1 MRSAMKCSVVILA
14 ILAIVL
20 PAAVMAQDIANNAYP
35 AISMNMA
42 KNTGVKSLGGKKIE
56 LIFKDHE
63 GNPTLGADLAKKLIL
78 DDKVVGLM
86 GCYHSAVTKTVSA
99 VCEQYGIPMINE
111 SSTSPELT
119 RRGFKWFW
127 RTTPHDVTF
136 TKDLFE
142 FLKGL
147 TEGKAKGIKAV
158 KKEDIDDLA
167 SACEKT
173 EWGSSVSALIETF
186 AKDYGF
192 NVKRSILYAAKS
204 TDLSSEV
211 GSLKAAKPDVMLFAC
226 YASDGILMMKT
237 LKAQKA
243 EAKIIWGQDAGFEA
257 PEFKDT
263 LKDDLVGVLTRT
275 VFLPSV
281 AKVKKVSGEVNALY
295 KQRTGRD
302 FSGASGRAFTATQ
315 AWVEVLEKAAS
326 VAPADIQKAANTI
339 EIPGDQLI
347 VPWAG
352 IKFATTGDDPGQNIL
367 GSGMIGQYQKDKDGN
382 LTLEI
387 VYPFDVATANMIYPL
402 KGF

>member
-1 MRSAMKCSVVILA
+1 
-14 ILAIVL
+14 
-20 PAAVMAQDIANNAYP
+20 
-35 AISMNMA
+35 MNMA
-42 KNTGVKSLGGKKIE
+42 KNAGVKSLGGKKIE

-78 DDKVVGLM
+78 DDKVVGIM
-86 GCYHSAVTKTVSA
+86 GCYQSAVTKTVSA

-147 TEGKAKGIKAV
+147 SAGKAKGVKAV
-158 KKEDIDDLA
+158 PKEEIVNLA

-173 EWGSSVSALIETF
+173 EWGSSVSSLIETF

-192 NVKRSILYAAKS
+192 NVKKSILYAAKS

-237 LKAQKA
+237 LKAMKA

-326 VAPADIQKAANTI
+326 VAPADIQKAANAI
-339 EIPGDQLI
+339 EVPGDQLI

-352 IKFATTGDDPGQNIL
+352 IKFATSGDDPGQNIL

-382 LTLEI
+382 LSLEI